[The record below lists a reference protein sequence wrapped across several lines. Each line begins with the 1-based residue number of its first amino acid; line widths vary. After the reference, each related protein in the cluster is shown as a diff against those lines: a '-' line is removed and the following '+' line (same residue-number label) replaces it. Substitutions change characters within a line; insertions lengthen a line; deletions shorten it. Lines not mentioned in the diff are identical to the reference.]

1 MTDEKKTTIHTSLD
15 TMLENP
21 KSKTFLN
28 HLVRGYMP
36 STNMKYLI
44 EKPKGDFICV
54 LSKDK
59 LVSGQD
65 ILAEAKL
72 DETKNDFVKFLDTIF
87 DDKTFSLENPM
98 TKLIKTNHLGVTGKD
113 TNTYMSYS
121 VYQAFVEWIIT
132 KSLKGDKHIN
142 WLLGSIRRNTLIARA
157 EAIQDPAVQKKVAA
171 FKKQESKVAT
181 YSLGDFGVL
190 QDLKSKLEAQGK

>member
-1 MTDEKKTTIHTSLD
+1 MTDEKKMTIHTSLD

-36 STNMKYLI
+36 ATNMKYLI
-44 EKPKGDFICV
+44 DKPKGDFICV
-54 LSKDK
+54 LTKDK
-59 LVSGQD
+59 LLSGQD
-65 ILAEAKL
+65 VLAEAKL
-72 DETKNDFVKFLDTIF
+72 GEAKNDFVKFLDTIF
-87 DDKTFSLENPM
+87 DDKTFSLASPMAKLVIEN
-98 TKLIKTNHLGVTGKD
+98 NLGVTGKD
-113 TNTYMSYS
+113 TNTYMSFAA
-121 VYQAFVEWIIT
+121 YQAFIEWVIT

-157 EAIQDPAVQKKVAA
+157 ESIQDPAVQKKVAA

-181 YSLGDFGVL
+181 YSLGDLGVL
-190 QDLKSKLEAQGK
+190 QNLKSKLEAEGR